1 MRILGAC
8 SLGGAGH
15 LGPMVPVLAA
25 AQRRGD
31 DVVVIGPPSMGE
43 MISRAGFTFLPGGEP
58 EESVIA
64 PIRELLP
71 VVSREEATVLG
82 NRELFG
88 RLATTAMFP
97 AMERTISTLRP
108 DLVVRD
114 PMEYASAVVA
124 GRLAIPTAQIAISL
138 ADGEAASIAAASP
151 ALEEHRPG
159 LTAELMASPY
169 LTRFPASLDPPLF
182 DNTFRYRD
190 DEPVHPDDARSP
202 TDWWDGASGRRLYV
216 TFGTVLGRMTIAGE
230 VLRTAIEAIR
240 RVSAGDV
247 SVLFTIGTTVDPAEI
262 GTAPHNVRV
271 EPWVP
276 QLEALQGVDLVVCH
290 GGSGTVFGALAA
302 GRPLV
307 CFPVFADQFEN
318 ARRIEA
324 AGAGLAVEPHP
335 GGSAS
340 GRVTGDDDAD
350 RLAAAINTVLA
361 GASYRRS
368 AETVGAEMSAVG
380 SAGSALDLAAEQA
393 QLRRED

>member
-1 MRILGAC
+1 
-8 SLGGAGH
+8 
-15 LGPMVPVLAA
+15 MVPVLAA

-169 LTRFPASLDPPLF
+169 LTRFPASLDPRCSTTPS
-182 DNTFRYRD
+182 DT
-190 DEPVHPDDARSP
+190 ATTSRSTRTMP
-202 TDWWDGASGRRLYV
+202 GHRRTGGTVRQGAACTSPSGR
-216 TFGTVLGRMTIAGE
+216 
-230 VLRTAIEAIR
+230 
-240 RVSAGDV
+240 
-247 SVLFTIGTTVDPAEI
+247 
-262 GTAPHNVRV
+262 
-271 EPWVP
+271 
-276 QLEALQGVDLVVCH
+276 C
-290 GGSGTVFGALAA
+290 SGA
-302 GRPLV
+302 
-307 CFPVFADQFEN
+307 
-318 ARRIEA
+318 
-324 AGAGLAVEPHP
+324 
-335 GGSAS
+335 
-340 GRVTGDDDAD
+340 
-350 RLAAAINTVLA
+350 
-361 GASYRRS
+361 
-368 AETVGAEMSAVG
+368 
-380 SAGSALDLAAEQA
+380 
-393 QLRRED
+393 